1 MAADSPDA
9 QQEWEAYAKDRY
21 ESRRGSLVEYR
32 GWARQLMQ
40 VMAVVIALEI
50 TLFGRQ
56 VGDAAALSLWYLL
69 PVLVLLS
76 TITYQITLL
85 DLARGA
91 GYNLCVFRHP
101 AAPRDIPVGD
111 SVHETRR
118 RIAAEY
124 SRAYDE
130 RDAESAAVGHRVKE
144 LGAALALSLLRGLLL
159 AISLMFLVICIVGGE
174 TSRLPGLP

>member
-1 MAADSPDA
+1 MVDEPTSAG
-9 QQEWEAYAKDRY
+9 QEWEAYAKQRY

-32 GWARQLMQ
+32 SWARQLMQ

-50 TLFGRQ
+50 TLFGKL
-56 VGDAAALSLWYLL
+56 VGDAALVSLWYVL
-69 PVLVLLS
+69 PVLVLLA
-76 TITYQITLL
+76 TVTYQITLL

-91 GYNLCVFRHP
+91 GYDLSVFRHP
-101 AAPRDIPVGD
+101 AAPRDVLIGD
-111 SVHETRR
+111 TVQETRR

-130 RDAESAAVGHRVKE
+130 RDAASAAVGHRVKE
-144 LGAALALSLLRGLLL
+144 LGAALALSLARGLLF

-174 TSRLPGLP
+174 PSLLQGRP

>member
-1 MAADSPDA
+1 MTMDGADA
-9 QQEWEAYAKDRY
+9 HQEWESYAKARY
-21 ESRRGSLVEYR
+21 ESRRGNLVEYR
-32 GWARQLMQ
+32 SWARQLMQ

-50 TLFGRQ
+50 TLFGKL

-69 PVLVLLS
+69 PVLVLLA

-91 GYNLCVFRHP
+91 GYDLSVFRHP
-101 AAPRDIPVGD
+101 AAPRNVLVGD
-111 SVHETRR
+111 TVQETRR

-144 LGAALALSLLRGLLL
+144 LGAALAGSLFRGLLF

-174 TSRLPGLP
+174 SPLLRGRP